1 MITVDDK
8 TEDEISPAVQRAA
21 NHFWNKAN
29 EYDHDKLQAI
39 YNDFYAMQD
48 RVDTVPLSQAMD
60 AVMLALQL
68 IDRLTDPPSSQTA
81 A

>member
-1 MITVDDK
+1 MEKMMPDT
-8 TEDEISPAVQRAA
+8 DEVSPAVQRAVS
-21 NHFWNKAN
+21 HFWTKAN

-48 RVDTVPLSQAMD
+48 KADTVPLSQAMD

-68 IDRLTDPPSSQTA
+68 IDRLTDPPKSGVQ
-81 A
+81 